1 MAASSARVATAC
13 SVPFLPALLLHL
25 GMQITLPAVL
35 EPHRTYLDRA
45 NELAGPHPLV
55 ALQCRLMCLQLAMAA
70 RSERRDLS
78 ELAAC
83 ELRQWVLA
91 TLEECEAARAR
102 LGATAADP
110 EAALAALRALGL
122 ELIARANHSD
132 RPDVHPSPAL
142 PWTVQEA
149 PLVAKCFHAGAVLLD
164 CCKQFGPLPAE
175 LLQAH

>member
-1 MAASSARVATAC
+1 MQSS
-13 SVPFLPALLLHL
+13 
-25 GMQITLPAVL
+25 LPAVL

-45 NELAGPHPLV
+45 HELAGPHPLV

-70 RSERRDLS
+70 RSERRDLT

-83 ELRQWVLA
+83 ELRQWVVT

-122 ELIARANHSD
+122 ELIGRASHSD

-142 PWTVQEA
+142 EWTVQEA
-149 PLVAKCFHAGAVLLD
+149 PLVAKCFHAGVVLLGQSEPA
-164 CCKQFGPLPAE
+164 CSGLQRLTPKTHRPACWLGLPSGA
-175 LLQAH
+175 LKRRAPRR